1 MRSHRNDNL
10 LPAYPR
16 FHVADGEGLFKP
28 IHFAFVSERMHAD
41 ILQEREAILNALPP
55 AAVARQKRL
64 FARYDPQA
72 SLQSF
77 ANLLR
82 LVGVS

>member
-16 FHVADGEGLFKP
+16 FHVADSEGLFKP

-55 AAVARQKRL
+55 AAVARQERL

-82 LVGVS
+82 LVGLS